1 MASSHNLVGVSAP
14 YSSRRP
20 LEPDGG
26 GSTQNIPRPTPSL
39 PAFINILHIYLTN
52 IDDGDNGPKRFLTD
66 SSTFHEVAFSPQR
79 PIIGSGH
86 HFVVYASPFE
96 KDEKLL
102 QTDRDISKEVY
113 CIKTPNLMSCSSVDD
128 HNPKRKFRDEYYHTI
143 LQELRILLHPEL
155 HKHDNIINILGF
167 NFHEDY
173 DDYTI
178 AWPVLIMEYAEFGT
192 LDTLQQDVDLS
203 QEPELAR
210 WLLLDIALGIQA
222 LHRCN
227 IIHGDVKSEN
237 VLICRHPQRKHVAR
251 LSDFGLS
258 VINPDASRE
267 KIYRLPGGTGIWSA
281 PEWRECLD
289 VEGLRMTDVFSF
301 GLTAWRVLVNY
312 PNPWKILD
320 ARMLGLEGIPDIN
333 EVAARAKATPGFADL
348 VLWTV
353 SGDVLAR
360 SYPRTVIEATLCQ
373 DASGRDLERALAA
386 LSLGQDGVLQRCV
399 YSNTVGIQS

>member
-1 MASSHNLVGVSAP
+1 MASSHGIVGVSAP
-14 YSSRRP
+14 YSPRRP
-20 LEPDGG
+20 LHTDDGD
-26 GSTQNIPRPTPSL
+26 SAHVTPSSIPCL
-39 PAFINILHIYLTN
+39 PAFINILHIYLTETDKN
-52 IDDGDNGPKRFLTD
+52 ENGTKRFLTN
-66 SSTFHEVAFSPQR
+66 SSAFHEVAFSPQR

-96 KDEKLL
+96 ADEKLL
-102 QTDRDISKEVY
+102 VTDRDISKEVY
-113 CIKTPNLMSCSSVDD
+113 CIKTPNLMPYSSVDD
-128 HNPKRKFRDEYYHTI
+128 HNPKRKFRDEYYHTV

-167 NFHEDY
+167 DFHEDY

-178 AWPVLIMEYAEFGT
+178 AWPVLLMEYAEFGT

-203 QEPELAR
+203 HEPELSR
-210 WLLLDIALGIQA
+210 CLLLDIALGIQA

-237 VLICRHPQRKHVAR
+237 VLICRHPQRKHIAR

-258 VINPDASRE
+258 VINPDASCG
-267 KIYRLPGGTGIWSA
+267 KIYRLPGGTGIWAA
-281 PEWRECLD
+281 PEWRERLD

-312 PNPWKILD
+312 PNPWKMLD

-333 EVAARAKATPGFADL
+333 EVAERAKARPGLADL
-348 VLWTV
+348 VLWTL
-353 SGDVLAR
+353 SGDILAR
-360 SYPRTVIEATLCQ
+360 NYPLTVIEATLCQ
-373 DASGRDLERALAA
+373 EAAGRDLERALAA
-386 LSLGQDGVLQRCV
+386 LSLRQGVVPER
-399 YSNTVGIQS
+399 